1 MRLIGIAL
9 RHKRRGQMCQ
19 LDTAAIGLQFGVKGD
34 YRGRAGSRQVTV
46 LSQDSWID
54 ACDHLNVDLPWTIR
68 RANLLITGKRFSRE
82 DVGSIISIG
91 KVELRI
97 TRETNPCHRMD
108 DASDGLRE
116 ALDIDWR
123 GGVCCRVEQEGII
136 QVGMSVE
143 LSRPVL

>member
-9 RHKRRGQMCQ
+9 RNKRRGQMCQ
-19 LDTAAIGLQFGVKGD
+19 IDTAAIGLKFGVKGD
-34 YRGRAGSRQVTV
+34 YRGRAGPRQVTI
-46 LSQDSWID
+46 LSQESWSD
-54 ACDHLNVDLPWTIR
+54 ACGQLNIDLPWTIR
-68 RANLLITGKRFSRE
+68 RANLLVTGKRFSSE
-82 DVGSIISIG
+82 DIGRIISIG

-108 DASDGLRE
+108 DARAGLRE

-136 QVGMSVE
+136 RIGMVAE
-143 LSRPVL
+143 LS

>member
-9 RHKRRGQMCQ
+9 RNKRRGQMCQ
-19 LDTAAIGLQFGVKGD
+19 IDTAAIGLKFGIKGD
-34 YRGRAGSRQVTV
+34 YRGRAGPRQVTI
-46 LSQDSWID
+46 LSQDSWSD
-54 ACDHLNVDLPWTIR
+54 ACGQLNIDLPWTIR
-68 RANLLITGKRFSRE
+68 RANLLVTGKRFSSE
-82 DVGSIISIG
+82 DVGRIISIG

-108 DASDGLRE
+108 DARAGLRE

-136 QVGMSVE
+136 RIGMIVE
-143 LSRPVL
+143 LS

>member
-9 RHKRRGQMCQ
+9 RNKRRGQMCQ
-19 LDTAAIGLQFGVKGD
+19 IDTAAIGLKFGVKGD
-34 YRGRAGSRQVTV
+34 YRGRAGPRQVTI
-46 LSQDSWID
+46 LSQDSWSD
-54 ACDHLNVDLPWTIR
+54 ACGQLNIDLPWTIR
-68 RANLLITGKRFSRE
+68 RANLLVTGKRFSSE
-82 DVGSIISIG
+82 DVGRIISIG

-108 DASDGLRE
+108 DASAGLTE

-136 QVGMSVE
+136 RIGMVVE
-143 LSRPVL
+143 LS